1 LDWAIHAQQVE
12 QDAAPDNVSSPP
24 VENCARTAVLST
36 CIPRQGREP
45 QLLWHY
51 PKMIIATDADMRAF
65 GQKLAQELQRSDWV
79 AINGPLGAGKTVL
92 CAGIL
97 AGLGF
102 EGEVASPSYA
112 IVHSYESPE
121 VSIAVAHVDLYRLE
135 NADELDELGL
145 ADERTDR
152 ITLVEWAERFGP
164 AYVVPSHTIDIWP
177 QADGTRILTLKMDK
191 NDTRN

>member
-1 LDWAIHAQQVE
+1 
-12 QDAAPDNVSSPP
+12 
-24 VENCARTAVLST
+24 
-36 CIPRQGREP
+36 
-45 QLLWHY
+45 
-51 PKMIIATDADMRAF
+51 MIIATDADMRAF
-65 GQKLAQELQRSDWV
+65 GQKLAQELERSDWV

-112 IVHSYESPE
+112 IVHSYAPPE
-121 VSIAVAHVDLYRLE
+121 VSIAVAHVDLYRLD

-164 AYVVPSHTIDIWP
+164 AYVVPSHTIDITP

>member
-1 LDWAIHAQQVE
+1 
-12 QDAAPDNVSSPP
+12 
-24 VENCARTAVLST
+24 
-36 CIPRQGREP
+36 
-45 QLLWHY
+45 
-51 PKMIIATDADMRAF
+51 MIIATDADMRAF
-65 GQKLAQELQRSDWV
+65 GQKLAQELERSDWV

-112 IVHSYESPE
+112 IVHSYDPPE
-121 VSIAVAHVDLYRLE
+121 VSIAVAHVDLYRLD

-164 AYVVPSHTIDIWP
+164 AYVVPSHTIDITP

-191 NDTRN
+191 NDTHN

>member
-1 LDWAIHAQQVE
+1 
-12 QDAAPDNVSSPP
+12 
-24 VENCARTAVLST
+24 
-36 CIPRQGREP
+36 
-45 QLLWHY
+45 
-51 PKMIIATDADMRAF
+51 MIIATDADMRAF
-65 GQKLAQELQRSDWV
+65 GQKLAQELERSDWV

-102 EGEVASPSYA
+102 EVASPSYA
-112 IVHSYESPE
+112 IVHSYDPPE
-121 VSIAVAHVDLYRLE
+121 VSIAVAHVDLYRLD

-164 AYVVPSHTIDIWP
+164 AYVVPSHTIDILP
-177 QADGTRILTLKMDK
+177 HADGTRTLTLKMDK
-191 NDTRN
+191 NDTRD